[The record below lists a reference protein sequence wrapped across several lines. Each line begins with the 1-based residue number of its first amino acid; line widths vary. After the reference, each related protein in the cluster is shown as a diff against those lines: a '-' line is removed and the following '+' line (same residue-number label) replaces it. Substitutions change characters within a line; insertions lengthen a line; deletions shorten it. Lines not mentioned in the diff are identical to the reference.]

1 MNLSISTEFK
11 RLPVEAEVN
20 MFGRLLNKKRVTSQ
34 EPTLYATRADFCR
47 IFEVDMDRLYLLSF
61 LLTADHSTAEKCFVG
76 GLHMSQNGNPVF
88 TEWAESWARRS
99 IILKAIRMIR
109 PRLTD
114 GRAASA
120 PDLSSSPV
128 MTERSEIAAIVELP
142 PFERFVFAMSVLERY
157 SDQDCSL
164 LLSCTRRD
172 VMEART
178 RALQQMGSAEEFRRK
193 VASITADQKTLRD
206 DLGPALRRDV
216 FPAIATSA

>member
-61 LLTADHSTAEKCFVG
+61 LLTA
-76 GLHMSQNGNPVF
+76 
-88 TEWAESWARRS
+88 